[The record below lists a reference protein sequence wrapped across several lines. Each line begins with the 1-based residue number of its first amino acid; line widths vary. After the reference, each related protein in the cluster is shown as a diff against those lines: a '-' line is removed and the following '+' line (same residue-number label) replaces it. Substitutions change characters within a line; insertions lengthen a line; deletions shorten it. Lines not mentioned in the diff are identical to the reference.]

1 MLYIGGLCKSGNSSS
16 EILHLNLFGMY
27 EPLDFIEKD
36 KLSLIPLTSVNQA
49 ASSLSPQGD
58 ESYSTVTVTA
68 ASCGSMSV
76 QPDAFQRWS
85 SLSTDSLGNLTARR
99 RSATHDDISQKKS
112 NIQNLEVLSGCRSYQ
127 IIEDV

>member
-1 MLYIGGLCKSGNSSS
+1 
-16 EILHLNLFGMY
+16 MY
-27 EPLDFIEKD
+27 GPLDFIEKD

-68 ASCGSMSV
+68 ASCGSISV